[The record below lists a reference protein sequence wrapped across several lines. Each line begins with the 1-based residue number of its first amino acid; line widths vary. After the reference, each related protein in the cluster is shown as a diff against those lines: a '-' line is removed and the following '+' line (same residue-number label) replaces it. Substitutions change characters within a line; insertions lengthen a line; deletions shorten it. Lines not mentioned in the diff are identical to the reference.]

1 VSRYGSWI
9 GGAIGWAFYGP
20 IGAIMGFA
28 FGKMFADSSLAQNEA
43 GTAAGNR
50 NRQST
55 QAGDFS
61 IALLV
66 LSAAVMKAD
75 DRILQSELDYV
86 KGFLRKNFGEAKGA
100 QLTLLLRDVLK
111 QSIGIREV
119 TIQIKQNMDV
129 AKRRLLLQYLFG
141 IAQADGEIHPA
152 ERDLIQ
158 QISHW
163 MGISNADFKSIEEM
177 FVGSTTDPYTV
188 LEIER
193 TATDAEVKKSYRKL
207 VVKFHPDKT
216 QDLGDDYRHQ
226 ARERFLAIQKAY
238 EQIKRD
244 RGIK

>member
-9 GGAIGWAFYGP
+9 GGAIGWAFGGP

-43 GTAAGNR
+43 GTAAGSR

-86 KGFLRKNFGEAKGA
+86 KRFLRKNFGEAKGA

-141 IAQADGEIHPA
+141 IAQADGEMHPA
-152 ERDLIQ
+152 EQDLIQ

-163 MGISNADFKSIEEM
+163 MGISNADFKSIQEM

-188 LEIER
+188 LEVER
-193 TATDAEVKKSYRKL
+193 SATDSEIKKSYRKL

-216 QDLGDDYRHQ
+216 HDLGEDYRRQ
-226 ARERFLAIQKAY
+226 SRERFLAIQEAY

>member
-43 GTAAGNR
+43 GTAAGSR

-163 MGISNADFKSIEEM
+163 MGISNADFKSIQEM

-188 LEIER
+188 LEVER
-193 TATDAEVKKSYRKL
+193 SATDSEIKKSYRKL

-216 QDLGDDYRHQ
+216 QDLGEDYRRQ
-226 ARERFLAIQKAY
+226 SRERFLAIQEAY